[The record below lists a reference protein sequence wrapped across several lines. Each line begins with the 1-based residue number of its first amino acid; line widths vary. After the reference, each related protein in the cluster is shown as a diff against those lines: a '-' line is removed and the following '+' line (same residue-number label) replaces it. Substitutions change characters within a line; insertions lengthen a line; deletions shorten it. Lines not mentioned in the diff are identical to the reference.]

1 MAPMTTSRAPTLL
14 YVLYSGKLFGTER
27 MAIATL
33 LGLRHDWRCLLLAPP
48 GPALER
54 AQAHGIAVDDFAGLP
69 SLALRIWRQFRRRRE
84 VAFLATGVGQSLVA
98 IALAALS
105 GTRLRHLHMVH
116 GGTDE
121 AHSYAR
127 KKLLLPFSVQ
137 FIAVSSYVR
146 ERLIAH
152 GMPAGR
158 IHVIENF
165 LSRRDSAPVRKGP
178 ISGVSRLIVVS
189 RLDPFKRVD
198 LLLTALEQTPALR
211 TLQVDVLGTGLDQE
225 ALRERALAGALPVRF
240 AGFSNQVPRALALAD
255 VLVHT
260 CPQEPF
266 GLVVLEAMAAR
277 LPVLVPDVGGPAG
290 FIVDGVNGFTYR
302 AGDAADLARKLLAI
316 RRMGPDQ
323 LAQVT
328 RHATA
333 TLRARFRPDDRIG
346 DYHRLLGGAA

>member
-1 MAPMTTSRAPTLL
+1 MTISRAPTLL

-33 LGLRHDWRCLLLAPP
+33 LGLRHDWRCLLLAPA

-54 AQAHGIAVDDFAGLP
+54 AQAQGISIHDFTGVI
-69 SLALRIWRQFRRRRE
+69 SLTLTILRQFWRRRE
-84 VAFLATGVGQSLVA
+84 IAFLATGVGQSLIA
-98 IALAALS
+98 IALAALT

-121 AHSYAR
+121 AHSYGR

-158 IHVIENF
+158 IHVVENF
-165 LSRRDSAPVRKGP
+165 LSRCATAPRRKRP
-178 ISGVSRLIVVS
+178 INGVSRLIVVS

-198 LLLTALEQTPALR
+198 LLLTALEQTPQLR
-211 TLQVDVLGTGLDQE
+211 ALQVEVLGTGLDQV
-225 ALRERALAGALPVRF
+225 ALQDRALAGALPVRF
-240 AGFSNQVPRALALAD
+240 AGFSNQVPQALAQAD
-255 VLVHT
+255 LLVHT

-266 GLVVLEAMAAR
+266 GLVVLEAMAAKC
-277 LPVLVPDVGGPAG
+277 PVLVPDVGGPSG

-302 AGDAADLARKLLAI
+302 AGDAADLARKLLSI
-316 RRMGPDQ
+316 RRLEPDQ
-323 LAQVT
+323 LALVT
-328 RHATA
+328 RQATA
-333 TLRARFRPDDRIG
+333 TLRTRFHPADRIG
-346 DYHRLLGGAA
+346 DYRCLLSGAA